1 MDIIA
6 YWDNLRELKLSQ
18 IPSKGYLNDMCMS
31 KDWVFYAT
39 QDSLMYVS
47 NKTHPTPPKVLI
59 PNVQIK
65 ELACNLFL
73 AMFLTIQGDLFVY
86 GQDELKSGLFGIPNL
101 YSADRPVKIESLNQ
115 IKLDSISLSRIHAGG
130 ISKEGLLYT
139 WGHGPNGELGDL
151 DLTNSLPKAV
161 KNANFFKSTSLT
173 CGQGFTAV
181 CTEAGFLYIFSIKKS
196 CEKCKKSSSYPYSI
210 KSLQNEFFVNVKS
223 FSDELVAVNDL
234 GTCFIVFKCFCVTN
248 LTSKHPIDQVAVCEI
263 GVVGLS
269 SNHRV
274 LYVWKKVKGRWTT
287 EFFTLL
293 GQAEVFQVSTGMG
306 KCLGIIGKNITNKS
320 MRQVQDE
327 PASATSPS
335 KGSDGERKSFEE
347 IVSSFGFKGKISLN
361 DESQLAKTLEKIFKE
376 KIKDVFKDLWKHS
389 YYQAIYKKAHSS
401 ALGPIFMQKV
411 LSRIFQSQL
420 FYAFDIMQNRPRFLV
435 LNVLNLAFKF
445 YDKKLSR
452 FLNRWKVSAVEVK
465 KIKNNYEKIL
475 KKTASMLLLKI
486 FKENTKKKQQK
497 SFQSLKTYIKNS
509 KTLKKSSKSN
519 KDPIAVQ
526 RKVIWIY
533 MTYQNLL
540 KKKEFCQVSKAFRI
554 MANALSKRTS
564 GQFMFSEPSFKIECK
579 LSEDPEKTG
588 LTPLL
593 SQSFNSDSEFNW
605 RRFNDSCK
613 IVHDSN
619 SPSIESLNQT
629 GDLSPRSTLM
639 KEVETLK
646 SKMTKKQPEKPQ
658 EKNPQK
664 TKVPPVQ
671 NTAKKNPLTIKTDR
685 KSLEDNKITGN
696 SVVKEPTTPPVLFSK
711 ARDGNSQRKMTC
723 FVPGKLKIQIPKG
736 PKSGITLCNALI
748 KSISRVI
755 SEDFKVLNNNEGV
768 KKKNGNNKGREIQ
781 LKMKVDEDGVENNSW
796 KKKLFSLGMNKFART
811 LSGAVKK
818 SLGQVLTSIKSYR

>member
-18 IPSKGYLNDMCMS
+18 IPSKGYLNDMCML
-31 KDWVFYAT
+31 KDWVIYAT

-47 NKTHPTPPKVLI
+47 NKVHPAPPKMLI
-59 PNVQIK
+59 PNIKIK
-65 ELACNLFL
+65 ELACNLYL
-73 AMFLTIQGDLFVY
+73 AMFLTIQGDLYVY
-86 GQDELKSGLFGIPNL
+86 GQDELKSGLFGIQNL
-101 YSADRPVKIESLNQ
+101 YSADRPIKIELLNQ
-115 IKLDSISLSRIHAGG
+115 TKLVSISLSKIHAGG
-130 ISKEGLLYT
+130 ISQEGFLYT

-181 CTEAGFLYIFSIKKS
+181 CTEAGFLYIFSIKKP
-196 CEKCKKSSSYPYSI
+196 CEKCTKSSSYPYSI

-223 FSDELVAVNDL
+223 FGDELIAVNDL
-234 GTCFIVFKCFCVTN
+234 GKCFVIFKCFCVGN
-248 LTSKHPIDQVAVCEI
+248 LSSKHPIDQVAVCEI
-263 GVVGLS
+263 GIVGLS

-274 LYVWKKVKGRWTT
+274 LYVWKKNKGRWIT
-287 EFFTLL
+287 EFFTIL

-320 MRQVQDE
+320 IKQVQDE
-327 PASATSPS
+327 PASVVSPS

-347 IVSSFGFKGKISLN
+347 IVSSFGFKGKIALN
-361 DESQLAKTLEKIFKE
+361 DENQLTKTLEKIFKE
-376 KIKDVFKDLWKHS
+376 KIRNIFKDLWKYS
-389 YYQAIYKKAHSS
+389 YYQVIYKKAHSS
-401 ALGPIFMQKV
+401 ALGPVFMQKA

-420 FYAFDIMQNRPRFLV
+420 YYAFNIMQNRPRFLV

-445 YDKKLSR
+445 YDKKLNR
-452 FLNRWKVSAVEVK
+452 FLHRWKISAVEVK
-465 KIKNNYEKIL
+465 NIKNNYEKIL
-475 KKTASMLLLKI
+475 KKTASMLLLKV

-497 SFQSLKTYIKNS
+497 GFYSLKNFIKNS
-509 KTLKKSSKSN
+509 KKVTKSSKS
-519 KDPIAVQ
+519 KQDPIYLQ

-554 MANALSKRTS
+554 MAYDLSKRTS
-564 GQFMFSEPSFKIECK
+564 AQFMSSEPSFKIECK

-593 SQSFNSDSEFNW
+593 SQSFNSDSECTW

-619 SPSIESLNQT
+619 SPSMESLNQT
-629 GDLSPRSTLM
+629 GDLSPKSTLM
-639 KEVETLK
+639 KEIETIK
-646 SKMTKKQPEKPQ
+646 SKMTKKQPEKNQ
-658 EKNPQK
+658 EKNIQK
-664 TKVPPVQ
+664 TKGSPGQ
-671 NTAKKNPLTIKTDR
+671 NTNKKTLLTVKTDR
-685 KSLEDNKITGN
+685 KSLEDSKILGN
-696 SVVKEPTTPPVLFSK
+696 SVVKEPTTPPVLFNR

-723 FVPGKLKIQIPKG
+723 FVPGKLKIHIPKG
-736 PKSGITLCNALI
+736 PKSGLTLCNALI

-755 SEDFKVLNNNEGV
+755 FQDFKTLRNYEGG
-768 KKKNGNNKGREIQ
+768 KKRNGNDKGRYTKQNI
-781 LKMKVDEDGVENNSW
+781 KVDEDGVDNSW

-818 SLGQVLTSIKSYR
+818 NLGQALISIKSYR